1 MNRKSIELPAYLFH
15 QGTNYRAQELLG
27 AHPIRRGRGF
37 STVFRVWAP
46 NASAVSVVGDFN
58 DWDPAA
64 APMQRVTEQGIWEC
78 VIPKRGRFDSYKYA
92 IQTRDGRL
100 LMKADPYGFHTECP
114 PKTASKY
121 YPLDRYEWGD
131 AEWMSQRARSSP
143 LTEPVNIYEVHAGS
157 WRTYPDGTPFGY
169 RKLAEELSD
178 YVAGMGYTHIELL
191 PISEYP
197 FDGSWG
203 YQATGYFAPT
213 ARYGEPDDFK
223 YFVDCCHRKGI
234 GVILD
239 WVGGHFPRDAH
250 GLFEFDGEPLYEYQ
264 DMRKGDQPQW
274 GTRVFD
280 FGRNEVQCFLVSNAL
295 FWVEEYHI
303 DGIRVDAVASML
315 YLDYGREPGEW
326 APNGE
331 GGRENLEAVAFLR
344 KLNSE
349 VLTRHPDVL
358 MIAEESSAWPMVTK
372 PPYIGGLGF
381 SFKWNMGWMNDS
393 LAYIALDPI
402 YRSYHHDKLTFGM
415 FYAFS
420 ENFILPISHDEV
432 VHGKCSLVNK
442 MPGDYWKKFA
452 GFRAFLGYMMAHPG
466 KKLNFMGS
474 EFAQFIEWDYKK
486 ELDWLL
492 LDYPAHRQAQEYV
505 RCLNHIYR
513 SARPLYEVENSWE
526 GFRWL
531 VVDDSAQNII
541 AFARFDERGRE
552 LVAIINFSP
561 VVREHY
567 RIGMPQEGCYEEIL
581 NSDAV
586 EFGGSGVTNP
596 GPLATEPVAMHGCPQ
611 SLELT
616 IPPLAAIY
624 LIAEQPLPE
633 PQPKPKKRTVRRKAK
648 DPGV

>member
-1 MNRKSIELPAYLFH
+1 MNPKSIELPAYLFH
-15 QGTNYRAQELLG
+15 QGTNYRSQEFLG
-27 AHPIRRGRGF
+27 AHPIRRGRGYA
-37 STVFRVWAP
+37 TVFRVWAP
-46 NASAVSVVGDFN
+46 NAAAVSVVGDFN
-58 DWDPAA
+58 AWDRTA
-64 APMQRVTEQGIWEC
+64 APMTKITEQGIWEC
-78 VIPKRGRFDSYKYA
+78 VIRKRKRFDSYKYA
-92 IQTRDGRL
+92 VETRDGRV

-114 PKTASKY
+114 PQTASKY
-121 YPLDRYEWGD
+121 YPLGRYEWQD
-131 AEWMSQRARSSP
+131 AEWMTARTKRHH
-143 LTEPVNIYEVHAGS
+143 LTEPLNIYEVHAGS

-169 RKLAEELSD
+169 RKLADELSD
-178 YVAGMGYTHIELL
+178 YAAGMGYTHIELL
-191 PISEYP
+191 PVSEYP
-197 FDGSWG
+197 FEGSWG

-223 YFVDCCHRKGI
+223 YFVDRCHQRGI

-239 WVGGHFPRDAH
+239 WVGGHFPRDAQ
-250 GLFEFDGEPLYEYQ
+250 GLFEFDGQPLYEYQ

-295 FWVEEYHI
+295 FWIEEYHI

-315 YLDYGREPGEW
+315 YLDYGREEGQW
-326 APNGE
+326 ARNE
-331 GGRENLEAVAFLR
+331 QGGRENLEAVAFLK

-349 VLTRHPDVL
+349 ILTRHPDAM

-381 SFKWNMGWMNDS
+381 TFKWNMGWMNDS
-393 LAYIALDPI
+393 LDYIALDPV

-432 VHGKCSLVNK
+432 VHGKRSLVNK
-442 MPGDYWKKFA
+442 MPGDYWQKFA

-505 RCLNHIYR
+505 RCLNHVYR
-513 SARPLYEVENSWE
+513 STRPLYEVENSWE

-531 VVDDSAQNII
+531 VVDDSAQNVI
-541 AFARFDERGRE
+541 AFARFDERGRA
-552 LVAIINFSP
+552 LVAVINFSP

-567 RIGMPQEGCYEEIL
+567 RIGVPQEGGYEEIL
-581 NSDAV
+581 NSDSA
-586 EFGGSGVTNP
+586 EFGGSGVMNP
-596 GPLATEPVAMHGCPQ
+596 GPLAAELVEMHGCPQ
-611 SLELT
+611 SLEIT
-616 IPPLAAIY
+616 VPPLAAVY
-624 LIAEQPLPE
+624 LIADPAAALLGPEQP
-633 PQPKPKKRTVRRKAK
+633 
-648 DPGV
+648 

>member
-1 MNRKSIELPAYLFH
+1 MNPKSIELPAYLFH
-15 QGTNYRAQELLG
+15 QGTNYRSQEFLG
-27 AHPIRRGRGF
+27 AHPIRRGRGYA
-37 STVFRVWAP
+37 TVFRVWAP
-46 NASAVSVVGDFN
+46 NAAAVSVVGDFN
-58 DWDPAA
+58 AWDRTA
-64 APMQRVTEQGIWEC
+64 APMTKITEQGIWEC
-78 VIPKRGRFDSYKYA
+78 VIRKRKRFDSYKYA
-92 IQTRDGRL
+92 VETRDGRV

-114 PKTASKY
+114 PQTASKY
-121 YPLDRYEWGD
+121 YPLGRYEWQD
-131 AEWMSQRARSSP
+131 AEWMTARTKRHH
-143 LTEPVNIYEVHAGS
+143 LTEPLNIYEVHAGS
-157 WRTYPDGTPFGY
+157 WRTYPDGTPFCY
-169 RKLAEELSD
+169 RKLADELSD
-178 YVAGMGYTHIELL
+178 YAAGMGYTHIELL
-191 PISEYP
+191 PVSEYP
-197 FDGSWG
+197 FEGSWG

-223 YFVDCCHRKGI
+223 YFVDRCHQRGI

-239 WVGGHFPRDAH
+239 WVGGHFPRDAQ
-250 GLFEFDGEPLYEYQ
+250 GLFEFDGQPLYEYQ

-295 FWVEEYHI
+295 FWIEEYHI

-315 YLDYGREPGEW
+315 YLDYGREEGQW
-326 APNGE
+326 ARNE
-331 GGRENLEAVAFLR
+331 QGGRENLEAVAFLK

-349 VLTRHPDVL
+349 ILTRHPDAM

-381 SFKWNMGWMNDS
+381 TFKWNMGWMNDS
-393 LAYIALDPI
+393 LAYIALDPV

-432 VHGKCSLVNK
+432 VHGKRSLVNK

-452 GFRAFLGYMMAHPG
+452 GFRAFLCYMMAHPG

-513 SARPLYEVENSWE
+513 STRPLYEVENSWE

-531 VVDDSAQNII
+531 VVDDSAQNVI
-541 AFARFDERGRE
+541 AFARFDERGRA
-552 LVAIINFSP
+552 LVAVINFSP

-567 RIGMPQEGCYEEIL
+567 RIGVPQEGGYEEIL
-581 NSDAV
+581 NSDSA
-586 EFGGSGVTNP
+586 EFGGSGVMNP
-596 GPLATEPVAMHGCPQ
+596 GPLAAEPVEMHGCPQ
-611 SLELT
+611 SLEIT
-616 IPPLAAIY
+616 VPPLAAVY
-624 LIAEQPLPE
+624 LIADPAAALLGPEQP
-633 PQPKPKKRTVRRKAK
+633 
-648 DPGV
+648 

>member
-1 MNRKSIELPAYLFH
+1 MNPKSIELPAYLFH
-15 QGTNYRAQELLG
+15 QGTNYRSQEFLG
-27 AHPIRRGRGF
+27 AHPIRRGRGYA
-37 STVFRVWAP
+37 TVFRVWAP
-46 NASAVSVVGDFN
+46 NAAAVSVVGDFN
-58 DWDPAA
+58 AWDRTA
-64 APMQRVTEQGIWEC
+64 APMTKITEQGIWEC
-78 VIPKRGRFDSYKYA
+78 VIRKRKRFDSYKYA
-92 IQTRDGRL
+92 VETRDGRV

-114 PKTASKY
+114 PQTASKY
-121 YPLDRYEWGD
+121 YPLGRYEWQD
-131 AEWMSQRARSSP
+131 AEWMTARTKRHH
-143 LTEPVNIYEVHAGS
+143 LTEPLNIYEVHAGS

-169 RKLAEELSD
+169 RKLADELSD
-178 YVAGMGYTHIELL
+178 YAAGMGYTHIELL
-191 PISEYP
+191 PVSEYP
-197 FDGSWG
+197 FEGSWG

-223 YFVDCCHRKGI
+223 YFVDRCHQRGI

-239 WVGGHFPRDAH
+239 WVGGHFPRDAQ
-250 GLFEFDGEPLYEYQ
+250 GLFEFDGQPLYEYQ

-295 FWVEEYHI
+295 FWIEEYHI

-315 YLDYGREPGEW
+315 YLDYGREEGQW
-326 APNGE
+326 ARNE
-331 GGRENLEAVAFLR
+331 QGGRENLEAVAFLK

-349 VLTRHPDVL
+349 ILTRHPDAM

-381 SFKWNMGWMNDS
+381 TFKWNMGWMNDS
-393 LAYIALDPI
+393 LAYIALDPV

-432 VHGKCSLVNK
+432 VHGKRSLVNK
-442 MPGDYWKKFA
+442 MPGDYWQKFA

-505 RCLNHIYR
+505 RCLNHVYR
-513 SARPLYEVENSWE
+513 STRPLYEVENSWE

-531 VVDDSAQNII
+531 VVDDSAPNVI
-541 AFARFDERGRE
+541 AFARFDERGRA
-552 LVAIINFSP
+552 LVAVINFSP

-567 RIGMPQEGCYEEIL
+567 RIGVPQEGGYEEIL
-581 NSDAV
+581 NSDSA
-586 EFGGSGVTNP
+586 EFGGSGVMNP
-596 GPLATEPVAMHGCPQ
+596 GPLAAELVEMHGCPQ
-611 SLELT
+611 SLEIT
-616 IPPLAAIY
+616 VPPLAAVY
-624 LIAEQPLPE
+624 LIADPAAALLGPEQP
-633 PQPKPKKRTVRRKAK
+633 
-648 DPGV
+648 

>member
-1 MNRKSIELPAYLFH
+1 MNPKSIELPAYLFH
-15 QGTNYRAQELLG
+15 QGTNYRSQEFLG
-27 AHPIRRGRGF
+27 AHPIRRGRGYA
-37 STVFRVWAP
+37 TVFRVWAP
-46 NASAVSVVGDFN
+46 NAAAVSVVGDFN
-58 DWDPAA
+58 AWDRTA
-64 APMQRVTEQGIWEC
+64 APMTKITEQGIWEC
-78 VIPKRGRFDSYKYA
+78 VIRKRKRFDSYKYA
-92 IQTRDGRL
+92 VETRDGRV

-114 PKTASKY
+114 PQTASKY
-121 YPLDRYEWGD
+121 YPLGRYEWQD
-131 AEWMSQRARSSP
+131 AEWMTARTKRHH
-143 LTEPVNIYEVHAGS
+143 LTEPLNIYEVHAGS

-169 RKLAEELSD
+169 RKLADELSD
-178 YVAGMGYTHIELL
+178 YAAGMGYTHIELL
-191 PISEYP
+191 PVSEYP
-197 FDGSWG
+197 FEGSWG

-223 YFVDCCHRKGI
+223 YFVDRCHQRGI

-239 WVGGHFPRDAH
+239 WVGGHFPRDAQ
-250 GLFEFDGEPLYEYQ
+250 GLFEFDGQPLYEYQ

-295 FWVEEYHI
+295 FWIEEYHI

-315 YLDYGREPGEW
+315 YLDYGREEGQW
-326 APNGE
+326 ARNE
-331 GGRENLEAVAFLR
+331 QGGRENLEAVAFLK

-349 VLTRHPDVL
+349 ILTRHPDAM

-381 SFKWNMGWMNDS
+381 TFKWNMGWMNDS
-393 LAYIALDPI
+393 LAYIALDPV

-432 VHGKCSLVNK
+432 VHGKRSLVNK

-505 RCLNHIYR
+505 RCLNHVYR
-513 SARPLYEVENSWE
+513 STRPLYEVENSWE

-531 VVDDSAQNII
+531 VVDDSTQNVI
-541 AFARFDERGRE
+541 AFARFDERGRA
-552 LVAIINFSP
+552 LVAVINFSP

-567 RIGMPQEGCYEEIL
+567 RIGVPQEGGYEEIL
-581 NSDAV
+581 NSDSA
-586 EFGGSGVTNP
+586 EFGGSGVMNP
-596 GPLATEPVAMHGCPQ
+596 GPLAAELVEMHGCPQ
-611 SLELT
+611 SLEIT
-616 IPPLAAIY
+616 VPPLAAVY
-624 LIAEQPLPE
+624 LIADPAAALLGPEQP
-633 PQPKPKKRTVRRKAK
+633 
-648 DPGV
+648 

>member
-1 MNRKSIELPAYLFH
+1 MNPKSIELPAYLFH
-15 QGTNYRAQELLG
+15 QGTNYRSQELLG
-27 AHPIRRGRGF
+27 AHPIRRGRGYA
-37 STVFRVWAP
+37 TVFRVWAP
-46 NASAVSVVGDFN
+46 NAAAVSVVGDFN
-58 DWDPAA
+58 AWDRTA
-64 APMQRVTEQGIWEC
+64 APMTRITEQGIWEC
-78 VIPKRGRFDSYKYA
+78 VIRKRKRFDSYKYA
-92 IQTRDGRL
+92 VETRDGRV

-114 PKTASKY
+114 PQTASKY
-121 YPLDRYEWGD
+121 YPLDRYEWQD
-131 AEWMSQRARSSP
+131 AEWMAARTKRRH
-143 LTEPVNIYEVHAGS
+143 LTEPLNIYEVHAGS

-169 RKLAEELSD
+169 RKLADELSD
-178 YVAGMGYTHIELL
+178 YAAGMGYTHIELL
-191 PISEYP
+191 PVSEYP
-197 FDGSWG
+197 FEGSWG

-223 YFVDCCHRKGI
+223 YFVDRCHRRGI

-239 WVGGHFPRDAH
+239 WVGGHFPRDAQ
-250 GLFEFDGEPLYEYQ
+250 GLFEFDGQPLYEYQ

-295 FWVEEYHI
+295 FWIEEYHI

-315 YLDYGREPGEW
+315 YLDYGREEGQW
-326 APNGE
+326 ARNE
-331 GGRENLEAVAFLR
+331 QGGRENLEAVAFLK

-349 VLTRHPDVL
+349 ILTRHPDAM

-381 SFKWNMGWMNDS
+381 TFKWNMGWMNDS
-393 LAYIALDPI
+393 LAYIALDPV

-432 VHGKCSLVNK
+432 VHGKRSLVNK
-442 MPGDYWKKFA
+442 MPGDYWQKFA

-505 RCLNHIYR
+505 RCLNHVYR
-513 SARPLYEVENSWE
+513 STRPLYEVENSWE

-531 VVDDSAQNII
+531 VVDDSAQNVI
-541 AFARFDERGRE
+541 AFARFDERGRA
-552 LVAIINFSP
+552 LVAVINFSP

-567 RIGMPQEGCYEEIL
+567 RIGVPQEGGYEEIL
-581 NSDAV
+581 NSDSV
-586 EFGGSGVTNP
+586 EFGGGGVMNP
-596 GPLATEPVAMHGCPQ
+596 GPLAAEPVAMHGCPQ
-611 SLELT
+611 SLEIT
-616 IPPLAAIY
+616 VPPLAAVY
-624 LIAEQPLPE
+624 LIADPTAALPGPE
-633 PQPKPKKRTVRRKAK
+633 RP
-648 DPGV
+648 

>member
-1 MNRKSIELPAYLFH
+1 MNPKSIELPAYLFH
-15 QGTNYRAQELLG
+15 QGTNYRSQEFLG
-27 AHPIRRGRGF
+27 AHPIRRGRGYA
-37 STVFRVWAP
+37 TVFRVWAP
-46 NASAVSVVGDFN
+46 NAAAVSVVGDFN
-58 DWDPAA
+58 AWDRTA
-64 APMQRVTEQGIWEC
+64 APMTKITEQGIWEC
-78 VIPKRGRFDSYKYA
+78 VIRKRKRFDSYKYA
-92 IQTRDGRL
+92 VETRDGRV

-114 PKTASKY
+114 PQTASKY
-121 YPLDRYEWGD
+121 YPLGRYEWQD
-131 AEWMSQRARSSP
+131 AEWMTARTKRHH
-143 LTEPVNIYEVHAGS
+143 LTEPLNIYEVHAGS
-157 WRTYPDGTPFGY
+157 WRTYPDGAPFGY
-169 RKLAEELSD
+169 RKLADELSD
-178 YVAGMGYTHIELL
+178 YAAGMGYTHIELL
-191 PISEYP
+191 PVSEYP
-197 FDGSWG
+197 FEGSWG

-223 YFVDCCHRKGI
+223 YFVDRCHQRGI

-239 WVGGHFPRDAH
+239 WVGGHFPRDAQ
-250 GLFEFDGEPLYEYQ
+250 GLFEFDGQPLYEYQ

-295 FWVEEYHI
+295 FWIEEYHI

-315 YLDYGREPGEW
+315 YLDYGREEGQW
-326 APNGE
+326 ARNE
-331 GGRENLEAVAFLR
+331 QGGRENLEAVAFLK

-349 VLTRHPDVL
+349 ILTRHPDAM

-381 SFKWNMGWMNDS
+381 TFKWNMGWMNDS
-393 LAYIALDPI
+393 LAYIALDPV

-432 VHGKCSLVNK
+432 VHGKRSLVNK
-442 MPGDYWKKFA
+442 MPGDYWQKFA

-505 RCLNHIYR
+505 RCLNHVYR
-513 SARPLYEVENSWE
+513 STRPLYEVENSWE

-531 VVDDSAQNII
+531 VVDDSAQNVI
-541 AFARFDERGRE
+541 AFARFDERGRA
-552 LVAIINFSP
+552 LVAVINFSP

-567 RIGMPQEGCYEEIL
+567 RIGVPQEGGYEEIL
-581 NSDAV
+581 NSDSA
-586 EFGGSGVTNP
+586 EFGGSGVMNP
-596 GPLATEPVAMHGCPQ
+596 GPLAAEPVEMHGCPQ
-611 SLELT
+611 SLEIT
-616 IPPLAAIY
+616 VPPLAAVY
-624 LIAEQPLPE
+624 LIADPAAALLGPEQP
-633 PQPKPKKRTVRRKAK
+633 
-648 DPGV
+648 

>member
-1 MNRKSIELPAYLFH
+1 MNPKSIELPAYLFH
-15 QGTNYRAQELLG
+15 QGTNYRSQEFLG
-27 AHPIRRGRGF
+27 AHPIRRGRGYA
-37 STVFRVWAP
+37 TVFRVWAP
-46 NASAVSVVGDFN
+46 NAAAVSVVGDFN
-58 DWDPAA
+58 AWDRTA
-64 APMQRVTEQGIWEC
+64 APMTKITEQGIWEC
-78 VIPKRGRFDSYKYA
+78 VIRKRKRFDSYKYA
-92 IQTRDGRL
+92 VETRDGRV

-114 PKTASKY
+114 PQTASKY
-121 YPLDRYEWGD
+121 YPLGRYEWQD
-131 AEWMSQRARSSP
+131 AEWMTARTKRHH
-143 LTEPVNIYEVHAGS
+143 LTEPLNIYEVHAGS
-157 WRTYPDGTPFGY
+157 WRTYPDGAPFGY
-169 RKLAEELSD
+169 RKLADELSD
-178 YVAGMGYTHIELL
+178 YAAGMGYTHIELL
-191 PISEYP
+191 PVSEYP
-197 FDGSWG
+197 FEGSWG

-223 YFVDCCHRKGI
+223 YFVDRCHQRGI

-239 WVGGHFPRDAH
+239 WVGGHFPRDAQ
-250 GLFEFDGEPLYEYQ
+250 GLFEFDGQPLYEYQ

-295 FWVEEYHI
+295 FWIEEYHI

-315 YLDYGREPGEW
+315 YLDYGREEGQW
-326 APNGE
+326 ARNE
-331 GGRENLEAVAFLR
+331 QGGRENLEAVAFLK

-349 VLTRHPDVL
+349 ILTRHPDAM

-381 SFKWNMGWMNDS
+381 TFKWNMGWMNDS
-393 LAYIALDPI
+393 LAYIALDPV

-432 VHGKCSLVNK
+432 VHGKRSLVNK

-505 RCLNHIYR
+505 RCLNHVYR
-513 SARPLYEVENSWE
+513 STRPLYEVENSWE

-531 VVDDSAQNII
+531 VVDDSAQNVI
-541 AFARFDERGRE
+541 AFARFDERGRA
-552 LVAIINFSP
+552 LVAVINFSP

-567 RIGMPQEGCYEEIL
+567 RIGVPQEGGYEEIL
-581 NSDAV
+581 NSDSA
-586 EFGGSGVTNP
+586 EFGGSGVMNP
-596 GPLATEPVAMHGCPQ
+596 GPLAAELVEMHGCPQ
-611 SLELT
+611 SLEIT
-616 IPPLAAIY
+616 VPPLAAVY
-624 LIAEQPLPE
+624 LIADPAAALLGPEQP
-633 PQPKPKKRTVRRKAK
+633 
-648 DPGV
+648 

>member
-1 MNRKSIELPAYLFH
+1 MNPKSIELPAYLFH
-15 QGTNYRAQELLG
+15 QGTNYRSQEFLG
-27 AHPIRRGRGF
+27 AHPIRRGRGYA
-37 STVFRVWAP
+37 TVFRVWAP
-46 NASAVSVVGDFN
+46 NAAAVSVVGDFN
-58 DWDPAA
+58 AWDRTA
-64 APMQRVTEQGIWEC
+64 APMTKITEQGIWEC
-78 VIPKRGRFDSYKYA
+78 VIRKRKRFDSYKYA
-92 IQTRDGRL
+92 VETRDGRV

-114 PKTASKY
+114 PQTASKY
-121 YPLDRYEWGD
+121 YPLGRYEWQD
-131 AEWMSQRARSSP
+131 AEWMTARTKRHH
-143 LTEPVNIYEVHAGS
+143 LTEPLNIYEVHAGS
-157 WRTYPDGTPFGY
+157 WRTYPDGAPFGY
-169 RKLAEELSD
+169 RKLADELSD
-178 YVAGMGYTHIELL
+178 YAAGMGYTHIELL
-191 PISEYP
+191 PVSEYP
-197 FDGSWG
+197 FEGSWG

-223 YFVDCCHRKGI
+223 YFVDRCHQRGI

-239 WVGGHFPRDAH
+239 WVGGHFPRDAQ
-250 GLFEFDGEPLYEYQ
+250 GLFEFDGQPLYEYQ

-295 FWVEEYHI
+295 FWIEEYHI

-315 YLDYGREPGEW
+315 YLDYGREEGQW
-326 APNGE
+326 ARNE
-331 GGRENLEAVAFLR
+331 QGGRENLEAVAFLK

-349 VLTRHPDVL
+349 ILTRHPDAM

-381 SFKWNMGWMNDS
+381 TFEWNMGWMNDS
-393 LAYIALDPI
+393 LAYIALDPV

-432 VHGKCSLVNK
+432 VHGKRSLVNK

-505 RCLNHIYR
+505 RCLNHVYR
-513 SARPLYEVENSWE
+513 STRPLYEVENSWE

-531 VVDDSAQNII
+531 VVDDSAQNVI
-541 AFARFDERGRE
+541 AFARFDERGRA
-552 LVAIINFSP
+552 LVAVINFSP

-567 RIGMPQEGCYEEIL
+567 RIGVPQEGGYEEIL
-581 NSDAV
+581 NSDSA
-586 EFGGSGVTNP
+586 EFGGSGVMNP
-596 GPLATEPVAMHGCPQ
+596 GPLAAELVEMHGCPQ
-611 SLELT
+611 SLEIT
-616 IPPLAAIY
+616 VPPLAAVY
-624 LIAEQPLPE
+624 LIADPAAALLGPEQP
-633 PQPKPKKRTVRRKAK
+633 
-648 DPGV
+648 

>member
-1 MNRKSIELPAYLFH
+1 MNPKSIELPAYLFH
-15 QGTNYRAQELLG
+15 QGTNYRSQEFLG
-27 AHPIRRGRGF
+27 AHPIRRGRGYA
-37 STVFRVWAP
+37 TVFRVWAP
-46 NASAVSVVGDFN
+46 NAAAVSVVGDFN
-58 DWDPAA
+58 AWDRTA
-64 APMQRVTEQGIWEC
+64 APMTKITEQGIWEC
-78 VIPKRGRFDSYKYA
+78 VIRKRKRFDSYKYA
-92 IQTRDGRL
+92 VETRDGRV

-114 PKTASKY
+114 PQTASKY
-121 YPLDRYEWGD
+121 YPLGRYEWQD
-131 AEWMSQRARSSP
+131 AEWMTARTKRHH
-143 LTEPVNIYEVHAGS
+143 LTEPLNIYEVHAGS

-169 RKLAEELSD
+169 RKLADELSD
-178 YVAGMGYTHIELL
+178 YAAGMGYTHIELL
-191 PISEYP
+191 PVSEYP
-197 FDGSWG
+197 FEGSWG

-223 YFVDCCHRKGI
+223 YFVDRCHQRGI

-239 WVGGHFPRDAH
+239 WVGGHFPRDAQ
-250 GLFEFDGEPLYEYQ
+250 GLFEFDGQPLYEYQ

-295 FWVEEYHI
+295 FWIEEYHI

-315 YLDYGREPGEW
+315 YLDYGREEGQW
-326 APNGE
+326 ARNE
-331 GGRENLEAVAFLR
+331 QGGRENLEAVAFLK

-349 VLTRHPDVL
+349 ILTRHPDAM

-381 SFKWNMGWMNDS
+381 TFKWNMGWMNDS
-393 LAYIALDPI
+393 LAYIALDPV

-432 VHGKCSLVNK
+432 VHGKRSLVNK
-442 MPGDYWKKFA
+442 MPGDYWQKFA

-505 RCLNHIYR
+505 RCLNHVYR
-513 SARPLYEVENSWE
+513 STRPLYEVENSWE

-531 VVDDSAQNII
+531 VVDDSTQNVI
-541 AFARFDERGRE
+541 AFARFDERGRA
-552 LVAIINFSP
+552 LVAVINFSP

-567 RIGMPQEGCYEEIL
+567 RIGVPQEGGYEEIL
-581 NSDAV
+581 NSDSA
-586 EFGGSGVTNP
+586 EFGGSGVMNP
-596 GPLATEPVAMHGCPQ
+596 GPLAAELVEMHGCPQ
-611 SLELT
+611 SLEIT
-616 IPPLAAIY
+616 VPPLAAVY
-624 LIAEQPLPE
+624 LIADPAAALLGPEQP
-633 PQPKPKKRTVRRKAK
+633 
-648 DPGV
+648 

>member
-1 MNRKSIELPAYLFH
+1 MNPKSIELPAYLFH
-15 QGTNYRAQELLG
+15 QGTNYRSQEFLG
-27 AHPIRRGRGF
+27 AHPIRRGRGYA
-37 STVFRVWAP
+37 TVFRVWAP
-46 NASAVSVVGDFN
+46 NAAAVSVVGDFN
-58 DWDPAA
+58 AWDRTA
-64 APMQRVTEQGIWEC
+64 APMTKITEQGIWEC
-78 VIPKRGRFDSYKYA
+78 VIRKRKRFDSYKYA
-92 IQTRDGRL
+92 VETRDGRV

-114 PKTASKY
+114 PQTASKY
-121 YPLDRYEWGD
+121 YPLGRYEWQD
-131 AEWMSQRARSSP
+131 AEWMTARTKRHH
-143 LTEPVNIYEVHAGS
+143 LTEPLNIYEVHAGS

-169 RKLAEELSD
+169 RKLADELSD
-178 YVAGMGYTHIELL
+178 YAAGMGYTHIELL
-191 PISEYP
+191 PVSEYP
-197 FDGSWG
+197 FEGSWG

-223 YFVDCCHRKGI
+223 YFVDRCHQRGI

-239 WVGGHFPRDAH
+239 WVGGHFPRDAQ
-250 GLFEFDGEPLYEYQ
+250 GLFEFDGQPLYEYQ

-295 FWVEEYHI
+295 FWIEEYHI

-315 YLDYGREPGEW
+315 YLDYGREEGQW
-326 APNGE
+326 ARNE
-331 GGRENLEAVAFLR
+331 QGGRENLEAVAFLK

-349 VLTRHPDVL
+349 ILTRHPDAM

-381 SFKWNMGWMNDS
+381 TFKWNMGWMNDS
-393 LAYIALDPI
+393 LAYIALDPV

-432 VHGKCSLVNK
+432 VHGKRSLVNK

-505 RCLNHIYR
+505 RCLNHVYR
-513 SARPLYEVENSWE
+513 STRPLYEVENSWE

-531 VVDDSAQNII
+531 VVDDSAQNVI
-541 AFARFDERGRE
+541 AFARFDERGRA
-552 LVAIINFSP
+552 LVAVINFSP

-567 RIGMPQEGCYEEIL
+567 RIGVPQEGGYEEIL
-581 NSDAV
+581 NSDSA
-586 EFGGSGVTNP
+586 EFGGSGVMNP
-596 GPLATEPVAMHGCPQ
+596 GPLAAEPVEMHGCPQ
-611 SLELT
+611 SLEIT
-616 IPPLAAIY
+616 VPPLAVVY
-624 LIAEQPLPE
+624 LIADPAAALLGPEQP
-633 PQPKPKKRTVRRKAK
+633 
-648 DPGV
+648 

>member
-1 MNRKSIELPAYLFH
+1 MNPKSIELPAYLFH
-15 QGTNYRAQELLG
+15 QGTNYRSQEFLG
-27 AHPIRRGRGF
+27 AHPIRRGRGYA
-37 STVFRVWAP
+37 TVFRVWAP
-46 NASAVSVVGDFN
+46 NAAAVSVVGDFN
-58 DWDPAA
+58 AWDRTA
-64 APMQRVTEQGIWEC
+64 APMTKITEQGIWEC
-78 VIPKRGRFDSYKYA
+78 VIRKRKRFDSYKYA
-92 IQTRDGRL
+92 VETRDGRV

-114 PKTASKY
+114 PQTASKY
-121 YPLDRYEWGD
+121 YPLGRYEWQD
-131 AEWMSQRARSSP
+131 AEWMTARTKRHH
-143 LTEPVNIYEVHAGS
+143 LTEPLNIYEVHAGS

-169 RKLAEELSD
+169 RKLADELSD
-178 YVAGMGYTHIELL
+178 YAAGMGYTHIELL
-191 PISEYP
+191 PVSEYP
-197 FDGSWG
+197 FEGSWG

-223 YFVDCCHRKGI
+223 YFVDRCHQRGI

-239 WVGGHFPRDAH
+239 WVGGHFPRDAQ
-250 GLFEFDGEPLYEYQ
+250 GLFEFDGQPLYEYQ

-295 FWVEEYHI
+295 FWIEEYHI

-315 YLDYGREPGEW
+315 YLDYGREEGQW
-326 APNGE
+326 ARNE
-331 GGRENLEAVAFLR
+331 QGGRENLEAVAFLK

-349 VLTRHPDVL
+349 ILTRHPDAM

-381 SFKWNMGWMNDS
+381 TFKWTMGWMNDS
-393 LAYIALDPI
+393 LAYIALDPV

-432 VHGKCSLVNK
+432 VHGKRSLVNK

-505 RCLNHIYR
+505 RCLNHVYR
-513 SARPLYEVENSWE
+513 STRPLYEVENSWE

-531 VVDDSAQNII
+531 VVDDSAQNVI
-541 AFARFDERGRE
+541 AFARFDERGRA
-552 LVAIINFSP
+552 LVAVINFSP

-567 RIGMPQEGCYEEIL
+567 RIGVPQEGGYEEIL
-581 NSDAV
+581 NSDSA
-586 EFGGSGVTNP
+586 EFGGSGVMNP
-596 GPLATEPVAMHGCPQ
+596 GPLAAELVEMHGCPQ
-611 SLELT
+611 SLEIT
-616 IPPLAAIY
+616 VPPLAAVY
-624 LIAEQPLPE
+624 LIADPAAALLGPEQP
-633 PQPKPKKRTVRRKAK
+633 
-648 DPGV
+648 

>member
-1 MNRKSIELPAYLFH
+1 MNPKSIELPAYLFH
-15 QGTNYRAQELLG
+15 QGTNYRSQEFLG
-27 AHPIRRGRGF
+27 AHPIRRGRGYA
-37 STVFRVWAP
+37 TVFRVWAP
-46 NASAVSVVGDFN
+46 NAAAVSVVGDFN
-58 DWDPAA
+58 AWDRTA
-64 APMQRVTEQGIWEC
+64 APMTKITEQGIWEC
-78 VIPKRGRFDSYKYA
+78 VIRKRKRFDSYKYA
-92 IQTRDGRL
+92 VETRDGRV

-114 PKTASKY
+114 PQTASKY
-121 YPLDRYEWGD
+121 YPLGRYEWQD
-131 AEWMSQRARSSP
+131 AEWMTARTKRHH
-143 LTEPVNIYEVHAGS
+143 LTEPLNIYEVHAGS
-157 WRTYPDGTPFGY
+157 WRTYPDGTPFCY
-169 RKLAEELSD
+169 RKLADELSD
-178 YVAGMGYTHIELL
+178 YAAGMGYTHIELL
-191 PISEYP
+191 PVSEYP
-197 FDGSWG
+197 FEGSWG

-223 YFVDCCHRKGI
+223 YFVDRCHQRGI

-239 WVGGHFPRDAH
+239 WVGGHFPRDAQ
-250 GLFEFDGEPLYEYQ
+250 GLFEFDGQPLYEYQ

-295 FWVEEYHI
+295 FWIEEYHI

-315 YLDYGREPGEW
+315 YLDYGREEGQW
-326 APNGE
+326 ARNE
-331 GGRENLEAVAFLR
+331 QGGRENLEAVAFLK

-349 VLTRHPDVL
+349 ILTRHPDAM

-381 SFKWNMGWMNDS
+381 TFKWNMGWMNDS
-393 LAYIALDPI
+393 LAYIALDPV

-432 VHGKCSLVNK
+432 VHGKRSLVNK

-505 RCLNHIYR
+505 RCLNHVYR
-513 SARPLYEVENSWE
+513 STRPLYEVENSWE

-531 VVDDSAQNII
+531 VVDDSAQNVI
-541 AFARFDERGRE
+541 AFARFDERGRA
-552 LVAIINFSP
+552 LVAVINFSP

-567 RIGMPQEGCYEEIL
+567 RIGVPQEGGYEEIL
-581 NSDAV
+581 NSDSA
-586 EFGGSGVTNP
+586 EFGGSGVMNP
-596 GPLATEPVAMHGCPQ
+596 GPLAAELVEMHGCPQ
-611 SLELT
+611 SLEIT
-616 IPPLAAIY
+616 VPPLAAVY
-624 LIAEQPLPE
+624 LIADPAAALLGPEQP
-633 PQPKPKKRTVRRKAK
+633 
-648 DPGV
+648 

>member
-1 MNRKSIELPAYLFH
+1 MNPKSIELPAYLFH
-15 QGTNYRAQELLG
+15 QGTNYRSQEFLG
-27 AHPIRRGRGF
+27 AHPIHRGRGYA
-37 STVFRVWAP
+37 TVFRVWAP
-46 NASAVSVVGDFN
+46 NAAAVSVVGDFN
-58 DWDPAA
+58 AWDRTA
-64 APMQRVTEQGIWEC
+64 APMTKITEQGIWEC
-78 VIPKRGRFDSYKYA
+78 VIRKRKRFDSYKYA
-92 IQTRDGRL
+92 VETRDGRV

-114 PKTASKY
+114 PQTASKY
-121 YPLDRYEWGD
+121 YPLGRYEWQD
-131 AEWMSQRARSSP
+131 AEWMTARTKRHH
-143 LTEPVNIYEVHAGS
+143 LTEPLNIYEVHAGS

-169 RKLAEELSD
+169 RKLADELSD
-178 YVAGMGYTHIELL
+178 YAAGMGYTHIELL
-191 PISEYP
+191 PVSEYP
-197 FDGSWG
+197 FEGSWG

-223 YFVDCCHRKGI
+223 YFVDRCHQRGI

-239 WVGGHFPRDAH
+239 WVGGHFPRDAQ
-250 GLFEFDGEPLYEYQ
+250 GLFEFDGQPLYEYQ

-295 FWVEEYHI
+295 FWIEEYHI

-315 YLDYGREPGEW
+315 YLDYGREEGQW
-326 APNGE
+326 ARNE
-331 GGRENLEAVAFLR
+331 QGGRENLEAVAFLK

-349 VLTRHPDVL
+349 ILTRHPDAM

-381 SFKWNMGWMNDS
+381 TFKWNMGWMNDS
-393 LAYIALDPI
+393 LAYIALDPV

-432 VHGKCSLVNK
+432 VHGKRSLVNK
-442 MPGDYWKKFA
+442 MPGDYWQKFA

-505 RCLNHIYR
+505 RCLNHVYR
-513 SARPLYEVENSWE
+513 STRPLYEVENSWE

-531 VVDDSAQNII
+531 VVDDSAQNVI
-541 AFARFDERGRE
+541 AFARFDERGRA
-552 LVAIINFSP
+552 LVAVINFSP

-567 RIGMPQEGCYEEIL
+567 RIGVPQEGGYEEIL
-581 NSDAV
+581 NSDST
-586 EFGGSGVTNP
+586 EFGGSGVMNP
-596 GPLATEPVAMHGCPQ
+596 GPLAAEPVEMHGCPQ
-611 SLELT
+611 SLEIT
-616 IPPLAAIY
+616 VPPLAAVY
-624 LIAEQPLPE
+624 LIADPAAALLGPEQP
-633 PQPKPKKRTVRRKAK
+633 
-648 DPGV
+648 

>member
-1 MNRKSIELPAYLFH
+1 MNPKSIELPAYLFH
-15 QGTNYRAQELLG
+15 QGTNYRSQEFLG
-27 AHPIRRGRGF
+27 AHPIHRGRGYA
-37 STVFRVWAP
+37 TVFRVWAP
-46 NASAVSVVGDFN
+46 NAAAVSVVGDFN
-58 DWDPAA
+58 AWDRTA
-64 APMQRVTEQGIWEC
+64 APMTKITEQGIWEC
-78 VIPKRGRFDSYKYA
+78 VIRKRKRFDSYKYA
-92 IQTRDGRL
+92 VETRDGRV

-114 PKTASKY
+114 PQTASKY
-121 YPLDRYEWGD
+121 YPLGRYEWQD
-131 AEWMSQRARSSP
+131 AEWMTARTKRHH
-143 LTEPVNIYEVHAGS
+143 LTEPLNIYEVHAGS

-169 RKLAEELSD
+169 RKLADELSD
-178 YVAGMGYTHIELL
+178 YAAGMGYTHIELL
-191 PISEYP
+191 PVSEYP
-197 FDGSWG
+197 FEGSWG

-223 YFVDCCHRKGI
+223 YFVDRCHQRGI

-239 WVGGHFPRDAH
+239 WVGGHFPRDAQ
-250 GLFEFDGEPLYEYQ
+250 GLFEFDGQPLYEYQ

-295 FWVEEYHI
+295 FWIEEYHI

-315 YLDYGREPGEW
+315 YLDYGREEGQW
-326 APNGE
+326 ARNE
-331 GGRENLEAVAFLR
+331 QGGRENLEAVAFLK

-349 VLTRHPDVL
+349 ILTRHPDAM

-381 SFKWNMGWMNDS
+381 TFKWNMGWMNDS
-393 LAYIALDPI
+393 LAYIALDPV

-432 VHGKCSLVNK
+432 VHGKRSLVNK

-505 RCLNHIYR
+505 RCLNHVYR
-513 SARPLYEVENSWE
+513 STRPLYEVENSWE

-531 VVDDSAQNII
+531 VVDDSAQNVI
-541 AFARFDERGRE
+541 AFARFDERGRA
-552 LVAIINFSP
+552 LVAVINFSP

-567 RIGMPQEGCYEEIL
+567 RIGVPQEGGYEEIL
-581 NSDAV
+581 NSDSA
-586 EFGGSGVTNP
+586 EFGGSGVMNP
-596 GPLATEPVAMHGCPQ
+596 GPLAAEPVEMHGCPQ
-611 SLELT
+611 SLEIT
-616 IPPLAAIY
+616 VPPLAAVY
-624 LIAEQPLPE
+624 LIADPAAALLGPEQP
-633 PQPKPKKRTVRRKAK
+633 
-648 DPGV
+648 

>member
-1 MNRKSIELPAYLFH
+1 MNPKSIELPAYLFH
-15 QGTNYRAQELLG
+15 QGTNYRSQEFLG
-27 AHPIRRGRGF
+27 AHPIRRGRGYA
-37 STVFRVWAP
+37 TVFRVWAP
-46 NASAVSVVGDFN
+46 NAAAVSVVGDFN
-58 DWDPAA
+58 AWDRTA
-64 APMQRVTEQGIWEC
+64 APMTKITEQGIWEC
-78 VIPKRGRFDSYKYA
+78 VIRKRKRFDSYKYA
-92 IQTRDGRL
+92 VETRDGRV

-114 PKTASKY
+114 PQTASKY
-121 YPLDRYEWGD
+121 YPLGRYEWQD
-131 AEWMSQRARSSP
+131 AEWMTARTKRHH
-143 LTEPVNIYEVHAGS
+143 LTEPLNIYEVHAGS

-169 RKLAEELSD
+169 RKLADELSD
-178 YVAGMGYTHIELL
+178 YAAGMGYTHIELL
-191 PISEYP
+191 PVSEYP
-197 FDGSWG
+197 FEGSWG

-223 YFVDCCHRKGI
+223 YFVDRCHQRGI

-239 WVGGHFPRDAH
+239 WVGGHFPRDAQ
-250 GLFEFDGEPLYEYQ
+250 GLFEFDGQPLYEYQ

-295 FWVEEYHI
+295 FWIEEYHI

-315 YLDYGREPGEW
+315 YLDYGREEGQW
-326 APNGE
+326 ARNE
-331 GGRENLEAVAFLR
+331 QGGRENLEAVAFLK

-349 VLTRHPDVL
+349 ILTRHPDAM

-381 SFKWNMGWMNDS
+381 TFKWNMGWMNDS
-393 LAYIALDPI
+393 LAYIALDPV

-432 VHGKCSLVNK
+432 VHGKRSLVNK
-442 MPGDYWKKFA
+442 MPGDYWKIFA
-452 GFRAFLGYMMAHPG
+452 GFRAFLGSMMAHPG

-505 RCLNHIYR
+505 RCLNHVYR
-513 SARPLYEVENSWE
+513 STRPLYEVENSWE

-531 VVDDSAQNII
+531 VVDDSAQNVI
-541 AFARFDERGRE
+541 AFARFDERGRA
-552 LVAIINFSP
+552 LVAVINFSP

-567 RIGMPQEGCYEEIL
+567 RIGVPQEGGYEEIL
-581 NSDAV
+581 NSDSA
-586 EFGGSGVTNP
+586 EFGGSGVMNP
-596 GPLATEPVAMHGCPQ
+596 GPLAAELVEMHGCPQ
-611 SLELT
+611 SLEIT
-616 IPPLAAIY
+616 VPPLAAVY
-624 LIAEQPLPE
+624 LIADPAAALLGPEQP
-633 PQPKPKKRTVRRKAK
+633 
-648 DPGV
+648 

>member
-1 MNRKSIELPAYLFH
+1 MNPKSIELPAYLFH
-15 QGTNYRAQELLG
+15 QGTNYRSQEFLG
-27 AHPIRRGRGF
+27 AHPIRRGRGYA
-37 STVFRVWAP
+37 TVFRVWAP
-46 NASAVSVVGDFN
+46 NAAAVSVVGDFN
-58 DWDPAA
+58 AWDRTA
-64 APMQRVTEQGIWEC
+64 APMTKITEQGIWEC
-78 VIPKRGRFDSYKYA
+78 VIRKRKRFDSYKYA
-92 IQTRDGRL
+92 VETRDGRV

-114 PKTASKY
+114 PQTASKY
-121 YPLDRYEWGD
+121 YPLGRYEWQD
-131 AEWMSQRARSSP
+131 AEWMTARTKRHH
-143 LTEPVNIYEVHAGS
+143 LTEPLNIYEVHAGS

-169 RKLAEELSD
+169 RKLADELSD
-178 YVAGMGYTHIELL
+178 YAAGMGYTHIELL
-191 PISEYP
+191 PVSEYP
-197 FDGSWG
+197 FEGSWG

-223 YFVDCCHRKGI
+223 YFVDRCHQRGI

-239 WVGGHFPRDAH
+239 WVGGHFPRDAQ
-250 GLFEFDGEPLYEYQ
+250 GLFEFDGQPLYEYQ

-295 FWVEEYHI
+295 FWIEEYHI

-315 YLDYGREPGEW
+315 YLDYGREEGQW
-326 APNGE
+326 ARNE
-331 GGRENLEAVAFLR
+331 QGGRENLEAVAFLK

-349 VLTRHPDVL
+349 ILTRHPDAM

-381 SFKWNMGWMNDS
+381 TFKWNMGWMNDS
-393 LAYIALDPI
+393 LAYIALDPV

-432 VHGKCSLVNK
+432 VHGKRSLVNK

-505 RCLNHIYR
+505 RCLNHVYR
-513 SARPLYEVENSWE
+513 STRPLYEVENSWE

-531 VVDDSAQNII
+531 VVDDSAQNVI
-541 AFARFDERGRE
+541 AFARFDERGRA
-552 LVAIINFSP
+552 LVAVINFSP

-567 RIGMPQEGCYEEIL
+567 RIGVPQEGGYEEIL
-581 NSDAV
+581 NSDSA
-586 EFGGSGVTNP
+586 EFGGSGVMNP
-596 GPLATEPVAMHGCPQ
+596 GPLAAELVEMHGCPQ
-611 SLELT
+611 SLEIT
-616 IPPLAAIY
+616 VPPLAAVY
-624 LIAEQPLPE
+624 LIADPAAALLGPEQP
-633 PQPKPKKRTVRRKAK
+633 
-648 DPGV
+648 

>member
-1 MNRKSIELPAYLFH
+1 MNPKSIELPAYLFH
-15 QGTNYRAQELLG
+15 QGTNYRSQEFLG
-27 AHPIRRGRGF
+27 AHPIRRGRGYA
-37 STVFRVWAP
+37 TVFRVWAP
-46 NASAVSVVGDFN
+46 NAAAVSVVGDFN
-58 DWDPAA
+58 AWDRTA
-64 APMQRVTEQGIWEC
+64 APMTKITEQGIWEC
-78 VIPKRGRFDSYKYA
+78 VIRKRKRFDSYKYA
-92 IQTRDGRL
+92 VETRDGRV

-114 PKTASKY
+114 PQTASKY
-121 YPLDRYEWGD
+121 YPLGRYEWQD
-131 AEWMSQRARSSP
+131 AEWMTARTKRHH
-143 LTEPVNIYEVHAGS
+143 LTEPLNIYEVHAGS
-157 WRTYPDGTPFGY
+157 WRTYPDGTPFCY
-169 RKLAEELSD
+169 RKLADELSD
-178 YVAGMGYTHIELL
+178 YAAGMGYTHIELL
-191 PISEYP
+191 PVSEYP
-197 FDGSWG
+197 FEGSWG

-223 YFVDCCHRKGI
+223 YFVDRCHQRGI

-239 WVGGHFPRDAH
+239 WVGGHFPRDAQ
-250 GLFEFDGEPLYEYQ
+250 GLFEFDGQPLYEYQ

-295 FWVEEYHI
+295 FWIEEYHI

-315 YLDYGREPGEW
+315 YLDYGREEGQW
-326 APNGE
+326 ARNE
-331 GGRENLEAVAFLR
+331 QGGRENLEAVAFLK

-349 VLTRHPDVL
+349 ILTRHPDAM

-381 SFKWNMGWMNDS
+381 TFKWNMGWMNDS
-393 LAYIALDPI
+393 LAYIALDPV

-432 VHGKCSLVNK
+432 VHGKRSLVNK
-442 MPGDYWKKFA
+442 MPGDYWQKFA

-505 RCLNHIYR
+505 RCLNHVYR
-513 SARPLYEVENSWE
+513 STRPLYEVENSWE

-531 VVDDSAQNII
+531 VVDDSAQNVI
-541 AFARFDERGRE
+541 AFARFDERGRA
-552 LVAIINFSP
+552 LVAVINFSP

-567 RIGMPQEGCYEEIL
+567 RIGVPQEGGYEEIL
-581 NSDAV
+581 NSDSA
-586 EFGGSGVTNP
+586 EFGGSGVMNP
-596 GPLATEPVAMHGCPQ
+596 GPLAAELVEMHGCPQ
-611 SLELT
+611 SLEIT
-616 IPPLAAIY
+616 VPPLAAVY
-624 LIAEQPLPE
+624 LIADPAAALLGPEQP
-633 PQPKPKKRTVRRKAK
+633 
-648 DPGV
+648 

>member
-1 MNRKSIELPAYLFH
+1 MNPKSIELPAYLFH
-15 QGTNYRAQELLG
+15 QGTNYRSQEFLG
-27 AHPIRRGRGF
+27 AHPIRRGRGYA
-37 STVFRVWAP
+37 TVFRVWAP
-46 NASAVSVVGDFN
+46 NAAAVSVVGDFN
-58 DWDPAA
+58 AWDRTA
-64 APMQRVTEQGIWEC
+64 APMTKITEQGIWEC
-78 VIPKRGRFDSYKYA
+78 VIRKRKRFDSYKYA
-92 IQTRDGRL
+92 VETRDGRV

-114 PKTASKY
+114 PQTASKY
-121 YPLDRYEWGD
+121 YPLGRYEWQD
-131 AEWMSQRARSSP
+131 AEWMTARTKRHH
-143 LTEPVNIYEVHAGS
+143 LTEPLNIYEVHAGS

-169 RKLAEELSD
+169 RKLADELSD
-178 YVAGMGYTHIELL
+178 YAAGMGYTHIELL
-191 PISEYP
+191 PVSEYP
-197 FDGSWG
+197 FEGSWG

-223 YFVDCCHRKGI
+223 YFVDRCHQRGI

-239 WVGGHFPRDAH
+239 WVGGHFPRDAQ
-250 GLFEFDGEPLYEYQ
+250 GLFEFDGQPLYEYQ

-295 FWVEEYHI
+295 FWIEEYHI

-315 YLDYGREPGEW
+315 YLDYGREEGQW
-326 APNGE
+326 ARNE
-331 GGRENLEAVAFLR
+331 QGGRENLEAVAFLK

-349 VLTRHPDVL
+349 ILTRHPDAM

-381 SFKWNMGWMNDS
+381 TFKWNMGWMNDS
-393 LAYIALDPI
+393 LAYIALDPV

-432 VHGKCSLVNK
+432 VHGKRSLVNK
-442 MPGDYWKKFA
+442 MPGDYWQKFA

-505 RCLNHIYR
+505 RCLNHVYR
-513 SARPLYEVENSWE
+513 STRPLYEVENSWE

-531 VVDDSAQNII
+531 VVDDSAQNVI
-541 AFARFDERGRE
+541 AFARFDERGRA
-552 LVAIINFSP
+552 LVAVINFSP

-567 RIGMPQEGCYEEIL
+567 RIGVPQEGGYEEIL
-581 NSDAV
+581 NSDSA
-586 EFGGSGVTNP
+586 EFGGSGVMNP
-596 GPLATEPVAMHGCPQ
+596 GPLAAEPVEMHGCPQ
-611 SLELT
+611 SLEIT
-616 IPPLAAIY
+616 VPPLAAVY
-624 LIAEQPLPE
+624 LIADPAAALLGPEQP
-633 PQPKPKKRTVRRKAK
+633 
-648 DPGV
+648 

>member
-1 MNRKSIELPAYLFH
+1 MNPKSIELPAYLFH
-15 QGTNYRAQELLG
+15 QGTNYRSQEFLG
-27 AHPIRRGRGF
+27 AHPIHRGRGYA
-37 STVFRVWAP
+37 TVFRVWAP
-46 NASAVSVVGDFN
+46 NAAAVSVVGDFN
-58 DWDPAA
+58 AWDRTA
-64 APMQRVTEQGIWEC
+64 APMTKITEQGIWEC
-78 VIPKRGRFDSYKYA
+78 VIRKRKRFDSYKYA
-92 IQTRDGRL
+92 VETRDGRV

-114 PKTASKY
+114 PQTASKY
-121 YPLDRYEWGD
+121 YPLGRYEWQD
-131 AEWMSQRARSSP
+131 AEWMTARTKRHH
-143 LTEPVNIYEVHAGS
+143 LTEPLNIYEVHAGS

-169 RKLAEELSD
+169 RKLADELSD
-178 YVAGMGYTHIELL
+178 YAAGMGYTHIELL
-191 PISEYP
+191 PVSEYP
-197 FDGSWG
+197 FEGSWG

-223 YFVDCCHRKGI
+223 YFVDRCHQRGI

-239 WVGGHFPRDAH
+239 WVGGHFPRDAQ
-250 GLFEFDGEPLYEYQ
+250 GLFEFDGQPLYEYQ

-295 FWVEEYHI
+295 FWIEEYHI

-315 YLDYGREPGEW
+315 YLDYGREEGQW
-326 APNGE
+326 ARNE
-331 GGRENLEAVAFLR
+331 QGGRENLEAVAFLK

-349 VLTRHPDVL
+349 ILTRHPDAM

-381 SFKWNMGWMNDS
+381 TFKWNMGWMNDS
-393 LAYIALDPI
+393 LAYIALDPV

-432 VHGKCSLVNK
+432 VHGKRSLVNK
-442 MPGDYWKKFA
+442 MPGDYWQKFA

-505 RCLNHIYR
+505 RCLNHVYR
-513 SARPLYEVENSWE
+513 STRPLYEVENSWE

-531 VVDDSAQNII
+531 VVDDSAQNVI
-541 AFARFDERGRE
+541 AFARFDERGRA
-552 LVAIINFSP
+552 LVAVINFSP

-567 RIGMPQEGCYEEIL
+567 RIGVPQEGGYEEIL
-581 NSDAV
+581 NSDST
-586 EFGGSGVTNP
+586 EFGGSGVMNP
-596 GPLATEPVAMHGCPQ
+596 GPLAAELVEMHGCPQ
-611 SLELT
+611 SLEIT
-616 IPPLAAIY
+616 VPPLAAVY
-624 LIAEQPLPE
+624 LIADPAAALLGPEQP
-633 PQPKPKKRTVRRKAK
+633 
-648 DPGV
+648 

>member
-1 MNRKSIELPAYLFH
+1 MNPKSIELPAYLFH
-15 QGTNYRAQELLG
+15 QGTNYRSQEFLG
-27 AHPIRRGRGF
+27 AHPIRRGRGYA
-37 STVFRVWAP
+37 TVFRVWAP
-46 NASAVSVVGDFN
+46 NAAAVSVVGDFN
-58 DWDPAA
+58 AWDRTA
-64 APMQRVTEQGIWEC
+64 APMTKITEQGIWEC
-78 VIPKRGRFDSYKYA
+78 VIRKRKRFDSYKYA
-92 IQTRDGRL
+92 VETRDGRV

-114 PKTASKY
+114 PQTASKY
-121 YPLDRYEWGD
+121 YPLGRYEWQD
-131 AEWMSQRARSSP
+131 AEWMTARTKRHH
-143 LTEPVNIYEVHAGS
+143 LTEPLNIYEVHAGS

-169 RKLAEELSD
+169 RKLADELSD
-178 YVAGMGYTHIELL
+178 YAAGMGYTHIELL
-191 PISEYP
+191 PVSEYP
-197 FDGSWG
+197 FEGSWG

-223 YFVDCCHRKGI
+223 YFVDRCHQRGI

-239 WVGGHFPRDAH
+239 WVGGHFPRDAQ
-250 GLFEFDGEPLYEYQ
+250 GLFEFDGQPLYEYQ

-295 FWVEEYHI
+295 FWIEEYHI

-315 YLDYGREPGEW
+315 YLDYGREEGQW
-326 APNGE
+326 ARNE
-331 GGRENLEAVAFLR
+331 QGGRENLEAVAFLK

-349 VLTRHPDVL
+349 ILTRHPDAM

-381 SFKWNMGWMNDS
+381 TFKWNMGWMNDS
-393 LAYIALDPI
+393 LAYIALDPV

-432 VHGKCSLVNK
+432 VHGKRSLVNK

-505 RCLNHIYR
+505 RCLNHVYR
-513 SARPLYEVENSWE
+513 STRPLYEVENSWE

-531 VVDDSAQNII
+531 VVDDSAQNVI
-541 AFARFDERGRE
+541 AFARFDERGRA
-552 LVAIINFSP
+552 LVAVINFSP

-567 RIGMPQEGCYEEIL
+567 RIGVPQEGGYEEIL
-581 NSDAV
+581 NSDSA
-586 EFGGSGVTNP
+586 EFGGSGVMNP
-596 GPLATEPVAMHGCPQ
+596 GPLAAEPVEMHGCPQ
-611 SLELT
+611 SLEIT
-616 IPPLAAIY
+616 VPPLAAVY
-624 LIAEQPLPE
+624 LIADPAAALLGPEQP
-633 PQPKPKKRTVRRKAK
+633 
-648 DPGV
+648 

>member
-1 MNRKSIELPAYLFH
+1 MNPKSIELPAYLFH
-15 QGTNYRAQELLG
+15 QGTNYRSQEFLG
-27 AHPIRRGRGF
+27 AHPIRRGRGYA
-37 STVFRVWAP
+37 TVFRVWAP
-46 NASAVSVVGDFN
+46 NAAAVSVVGDFN
-58 DWDPAA
+58 AWDRTA
-64 APMQRVTEQGIWEC
+64 APMTKITEQGIWEC
-78 VIPKRGRFDSYKYA
+78 VIRKRKRFDSYKYA
-92 IQTRDGRL
+92 VETRDGRV

-114 PKTASKY
+114 PQTASKY
-121 YPLDRYEWGD
+121 YPLGRYEWQD
-131 AEWMSQRARSSP
+131 AEWMTARTKRHH
-143 LTEPVNIYEVHAGS
+143 LTEPLNIYEVHAGS
-157 WRTYPDGTPFGY
+157 WRTYPDGAPFGY
-169 RKLAEELSD
+169 RKLADELSD
-178 YVAGMGYTHIELL
+178 YAAGMGYTHIELL
-191 PISEYP
+191 PVSEYP
-197 FDGSWG
+197 FEGSWG

-223 YFVDCCHRKGI
+223 YFVDRCHQRGI

-239 WVGGHFPRDAH
+239 WVGGHFPRDAQ
-250 GLFEFDGEPLYEYQ
+250 GLFEFDGQPLYEYQ

-295 FWVEEYHI
+295 FWIEEYHI

-315 YLDYGREPGEW
+315 YLDYGREEGQW
-326 APNGE
+326 ARNE
-331 GGRENLEAVAFLR
+331 QGGRENLEAVAFLK

-349 VLTRHPDVL
+349 ILTRHPDAM

-381 SFKWNMGWMNDS
+381 TFKWNMGWMNDS
-393 LAYIALDPI
+393 LAYIALDPV

-432 VHGKCSLVNK
+432 VHGKRSLVNK
-442 MPGDYWKKFA
+442 MPGDYWQKFA

-505 RCLNHIYR
+505 RCLNHVYR
-513 SARPLYEVENSWE
+513 STRPLYEVENSWE

-531 VVDDSAQNII
+531 VVDDSAQNVI
-541 AFARFDERGRE
+541 AFARFDERGRA
-552 LVAIINFSP
+552 LVAVINFSP

-567 RIGMPQEGCYEEIL
+567 RIGVPQEGGYEEIL
-581 NSDAV
+581 NSDSA
-586 EFGGSGVTNP
+586 EFGGSGVMNP
-596 GPLATEPVAMHGCPQ
+596 GPLAAELVEMHGCPQ
-611 SLELT
+611 SLEIT
-616 IPPLAAIY
+616 VPPLAAVY
-624 LIAEQPLPE
+624 LIADPAAALLGPEQP
-633 PQPKPKKRTVRRKAK
+633 
-648 DPGV
+648 

>member
-1 MNRKSIELPAYLFH
+1 MTKI
-15 QGTNYRAQELLG
+15 
-27 AHPIRRGRGF
+27 
-37 STVFRVWAP
+37 
-46 NASAVSVVGDFN
+46 
-58 DWDPAA
+58 
-64 APMQRVTEQGIWEC
+64 TEQGIWEC
-78 VIPKRGRFDSYKYA
+78 GIRKRKRFDSYKYA
-92 IQTRDGRL
+92 VETRDGRV

-114 PKTASKY
+114 PQTASKY
-121 YPLDRYEWGD
+121 YPLGRYEWQD
-131 AEWMSQRARSSP
+131 AEWMTARTKRHH
-143 LTEPVNIYEVHAGS
+143 LTEPLNIYEVHAGS

-169 RKLAEELSD
+169 RKLADELSD
-178 YVAGMGYTHIELL
+178 YAAGMGYTHIELL
-191 PISEYP
+191 PVSEYP
-197 FDGSWG
+197 FEGSWG

-223 YFVDCCHRKGI
+223 YFVDRCHQRGI

-239 WVGGHFPRDAH
+239 WVGGHFPRDAQ
-250 GLFEFDGEPLYEYQ
+250 GLFEFDGQPLYEYQ

-295 FWVEEYHI
+295 FWIEEYHI

-315 YLDYGREPGEW
+315 YLDYGREEGQW
-326 APNGE
+326 ARNE
-331 GGRENLEAVAFLR
+331 QGGRENLEAVAFLK

-349 VLTRHPDVL
+349 ILTRHPDAM

-381 SFKWNMGWMNDS
+381 TFKWNMGWMNDS
-393 LAYIALDPI
+393 LAYIALDPV

-432 VHGKCSLVNK
+432 VHGKRSLVNK

-505 RCLNHIYR
+505 RCLNHVYR
-513 SARPLYEVENSWE
+513 STRPLYEVENSWE

-531 VVDDSAQNII
+531 VVDDSAQNVI
-541 AFARFDERGRE
+541 AFARFDERGRA
-552 LVAIINFSP
+552 LVAVINFSP

-567 RIGMPQEGCYEEIL
+567 RIGVPQEGGYEEIL
-581 NSDAV
+581 NSDSA
-586 EFGGSGVTNP
+586 EFGGSGVMNP
-596 GPLATEPVAMHGCPQ
+596 GPLAAELVEMHGCPQ
-611 SLELT
+611 SLEIT
-616 IPPLAAIY
+616 VPPLAAVY
-624 LIAEQPLPE
+624 LIADPAAALLGPEQP
-633 PQPKPKKRTVRRKAK
+633 
-648 DPGV
+648 

>member
-1 MNRKSIELPAYLFH
+1 MNPKSIELPAYLFH
-15 QGTNYRAQELLG
+15 QGTNYRSQEFLG
-27 AHPIRRGRGF
+27 AHPIRRGRGYA
-37 STVFRVWAP
+37 TVFRVWAP
-46 NASAVSVVGDFN
+46 NAAAVSVVGDFN
-58 DWDPAA
+58 AWDRTA
-64 APMQRVTEQGIWEC
+64 APMTKITEQGIWEC
-78 VIPKRGRFDSYKYA
+78 VIRKRKRFDSYKYA
-92 IQTRDGRL
+92 VETRDGRV

-114 PKTASKY
+114 PQTASKY
-121 YPLDRYEWGD
+121 YPLGRYEWQD
-131 AEWMSQRARSSP
+131 AEWMTARTKRHH
-143 LTEPVNIYEVHAGS
+143 LTEPLNIYEVHAGS

-169 RKLAEELSD
+169 RKLADELSD
-178 YVAGMGYTHIELL
+178 YAAGMGYTHIELL
-191 PISEYP
+191 PVSEYP
-197 FDGSWG
+197 FEGSWG

-223 YFVDCCHRKGI
+223 YFVDRCHQRGI

-239 WVGGHFPRDAH
+239 WVGGHFPRDAQ
-250 GLFEFDGEPLYEYQ
+250 GLFEFDGQPLYEYQ

-295 FWVEEYHI
+295 FWIEEYHI

-315 YLDYGREPGEW
+315 YLDYGREEGQW
-326 APNGE
+326 ARNE
-331 GGRENLEAVAFLR
+331 QGGRENLEAVAFLK

-349 VLTRHPDVL
+349 ILTRHPDAM

-381 SFKWNMGWMNDS
+381 TFKWNMGWMNDS
-393 LAYIALDPI
+393 LAYIALDPV

-432 VHGKCSLVNK
+432 VHGKRSLVNK

-505 RCLNHIYR
+505 RCLNHVYR
-513 SARPLYEVENSWE
+513 STRPLYEVENSWE

-531 VVDDSAQNII
+531 VVDDSAQNVI
-541 AFARFDERGRE
+541 AFARFDERGRA
-552 LVAIINFSP
+552 LVAVINFSP

-567 RIGMPQEGCYEEIL
+567 RIGVPQEGGYEEIL
-581 NSDAV
+581 NSDSA
-586 EFGGSGVTNP
+586 EFGGSGVMNP
-596 GPLATEPVAMHGCPQ
+596 GPLAAELVEMHGCPQ
-611 SLELT
+611 SLEIT
-616 IPPLAAIY
+616 VPPLA
-624 LIAEQPLPE
+624 
-633 PQPKPKKRTVRRKAK
+633 
-648 DPGV
+648 

>member
-1 MNRKSIELPAYLFH
+1 MNPKSIELPAYLFH
-15 QGTNYRAQELLG
+15 QGTNYRSQEFLG
-27 AHPIRRGRGF
+27 AHPIRRGRGYA
-37 STVFRVWAP
+37 TVFRVWAP
-46 NASAVSVVGDFN
+46 NAAAVSVVGDFN
-58 DWDPAA
+58 AWDRTA
-64 APMQRVTEQGIWEC
+64 APMTKITEQGIWEC
-78 VIPKRGRFDSYKYA
+78 VIRKRKRFDSYKYA
-92 IQTRDGRL
+92 VETRDGRV

-114 PKTASKY
+114 PQTASKY
-121 YPLDRYEWGD
+121 YPLGRYEWQD
-131 AEWMSQRARSSP
+131 AEWMTARTKRHH
-143 LTEPVNIYEVHAGS
+143 LTEPLNIYEVHAGS
-157 WRTYPDGTPFGY
+157 WRTYPDGTPFCY
-169 RKLAEELSD
+169 RKLADELSD
-178 YVAGMGYTHIELL
+178 YAAGMGYTHIELL
-191 PISEYP
+191 PVSEYP
-197 FDGSWG
+197 FEGSWG

-223 YFVDCCHRKGI
+223 YFVDRCHQRGI

-239 WVGGHFPRDAH
+239 WVGGHFPRDAQ
-250 GLFEFDGEPLYEYQ
+250 GLFEFDGQPLYEYQ

-295 FWVEEYHI
+295 FWIEEYHI
-303 DGIRVDAVASML
+303 DGIRVDAVASLL
-315 YLDYGREPGEW
+315 YLDYGREEGQW
-326 APNGE
+326 ARNE
-331 GGRENLEAVAFLR
+331 QGGRENLEAVAFLK

-349 VLTRHPDVL
+349 ILTRHPDAM

-381 SFKWNMGWMNDS
+381 TFKWNMGWMNDS
-393 LAYIALDPI
+393 LAYIALDPV

-432 VHGKCSLVNK
+432 VHGKRSLVNK
-442 MPGDYWKKFA
+442 MPGDYWQKFA

-505 RCLNHIYR
+505 RCLNHVYR
-513 SARPLYEVENSWE
+513 STRPLYEVENSWE

-531 VVDDSAQNII
+531 VVDDSAQNVI
-541 AFARFDERGRE
+541 AFARFDERGRA
-552 LVAIINFSP
+552 LVAVINFSP

-567 RIGMPQEGCYEEIL
+567 RIGVPQEGGYEEIL
-581 NSDAV
+581 NSDSA
-586 EFGGSGVTNP
+586 EFGGSGVMNP
-596 GPLATEPVAMHGCPQ
+596 GPLAAELVEMHGCPQ
-611 SLELT
+611 SLEIT
-616 IPPLAAIY
+616 VPPLAAVY
-624 LIAEQPLPE
+624 LIADPAAALLGPEQP
-633 PQPKPKKRTVRRKAK
+633 
-648 DPGV
+648 

>member
-1 MNRKSIELPAYLFH
+1 MNPKSIELPAYLFH
-15 QGTNYRAQELLG
+15 QGTNYRSQEFLG
-27 AHPIRRGRGF
+27 AHPIRRGRGYA
-37 STVFRVWAP
+37 TVFRVWAP
-46 NASAVSVVGDFN
+46 NAAAVSVVGDFN
-58 DWDPAA
+58 AWDRTA
-64 APMQRVTEQGIWEC
+64 APMTKITEQGIWEC
-78 VIPKRGRFDSYKYA
+78 VIRKRKRFDSYKYA
-92 IQTRDGRL
+92 VETRDGRV

-114 PKTASKY
+114 PQTASKY
-121 YPLDRYEWGD
+121 YPLGRYEWQD
-131 AEWMSQRARSSP
+131 AEWMTARTKRHH
-143 LTEPVNIYEVHAGS
+143 LTEPLNIYEVHAGS

-169 RKLAEELSD
+169 RKLADELSD
-178 YVAGMGYTHIELL
+178 YAAGMGYTHIELL
-191 PISEYP
+191 PVSEYP
-197 FDGSWG
+197 FEGSWG

-223 YFVDCCHRKGI
+223 YFVDRCHQRGI

-239 WVGGHFPRDAH
+239 WVGGHFPRDAQ
-250 GLFEFDGEPLYEYQ
+250 GLFEFDGQPLYEYQ

-295 FWVEEYHI
+295 FWIEEYHI

-315 YLDYGREPGEW
+315 YLDYGREEGQW
-326 APNGE
+326 ARNE
-331 GGRENLEAVAFLR
+331 QGGRENLEAVAFLK

-349 VLTRHPDVL
+349 ILTRHPDAM

-381 SFKWNMGWMNDS
+381 TFKWNMGWMNDS
-393 LAYIALDPI
+393 LAYIALDPV

-432 VHGKCSLVNK
+432 VHGKRSLVNK
-442 MPGDYWKKFA
+442 MPGDYWQKFA

-505 RCLNHIYR
+505 RCLNHVYR
-513 SARPLYEVENSWE
+513 STRPLYEVENSWE

-531 VVDDSAQNII
+531 VVDDSAQNVI
-541 AFARFDERGRE
+541 AFARFDERGRA
-552 LVAIINFSP
+552 LVAVINFSP

-567 RIGMPQEGCYEEIL
+567 RIGVPQEGGYEEIL
-581 NSDAV
+581 NSDSA
-586 EFGGSGVTNP
+586 EFGGSGVMNP
-596 GPLATEPVAMHGCPQ
+596 GPLAAELVEMHGCPQ
-611 SLELT
+611 SLEIT
-616 IPPLAAIY
+616 VPPLAAVY
-624 LIAEQPLPE
+624 LIADPAAALLGPEQP
-633 PQPKPKKRTVRRKAK
+633 
-648 DPGV
+648 

>member
-1 MNRKSIELPAYLFH
+1 MNPKSIELPAYLFH
-15 QGTNYRAQELLG
+15 QGTNYRSQEFLG
-27 AHPIRRGRGF
+27 AHPIRRGRGYA
-37 STVFRVWAP
+37 TVFRVWAP
-46 NASAVSVVGDFN
+46 NAAAVSVVGDFN
-58 DWDPAA
+58 AWDRTA
-64 APMQRVTEQGIWEC
+64 APMTKITEQGIWEC
-78 VIPKRGRFDSYKYA
+78 VIRKRKRFDSYKYA
-92 IQTRDGRL
+92 VETRDGRV

-114 PKTASKY
+114 PQTASKY
-121 YPLDRYEWGD
+121 YPLGRYEWQD
-131 AEWMSQRARSSP
+131 AEWMTARTKRHH
-143 LTEPVNIYEVHAGS
+143 LTEPLNIYEVHAGS
-157 WRTYPDGTPFGY
+157 WRTYPDGTPFCY
-169 RKLAEELSD
+169 RKLADELSD
-178 YVAGMGYTHIELL
+178 YAAGMGYTHIELL
-191 PISEYP
+191 PVSEYP
-197 FDGSWG
+197 FEGSWG

-223 YFVDCCHRKGI
+223 YFVDRCHQRGI

-239 WVGGHFPRDAH
+239 WVGGHFPRDAQ
-250 GLFEFDGEPLYEYQ
+250 GLFEFDGQPLYEYQ

-295 FWVEEYHI
+295 FWIEEYHI

-315 YLDYGREPGEW
+315 YLDYGREEGQW
-326 APNGE
+326 ARNE
-331 GGRENLEAVAFLR
+331 QGGRENLEAVAFLK

-349 VLTRHPDVL
+349 ILTRHPDAM

-381 SFKWNMGWMNDS
+381 TFKWNMGWMNDS
-393 LAYIALDPI
+393 LAYIALDPV

-432 VHGKCSLVNK
+432 VHGKRSLVNK

-505 RCLNHIYR
+505 RCLNHVYR
-513 SARPLYEVENSWE
+513 STRPLYEVENSWE

-531 VVDDSAQNII
+531 VVDDSAQNVI
-541 AFARFDERGRE
+541 AFARFDERGRA
-552 LVAIINFSP
+552 LVAVINFSP

-567 RIGMPQEGCYEEIL
+567 RIGVPQEGGYEEIL
-581 NSDAV
+581 NSDSA
-586 EFGGSGVTNP
+586 EFGGSGVMNP
-596 GPLATEPVAMHGCPQ
+596 GPLAAEPVEMHGCPQ
-611 SLELT
+611 SLEIT
-616 IPPLAAIY
+616 VPPLAAVY
-624 LIAEQPLPE
+624 LIADPAAALLGPEQP
-633 PQPKPKKRTVRRKAK
+633 
-648 DPGV
+648 

>member
-1 MNRKSIELPAYLFH
+1 MNPKSIELPAYLFH
-15 QGTNYRAQELLG
+15 QGTNYRSQEFLG
-27 AHPIRRGRGF
+27 AHPIRRGRGYA
-37 STVFRVWAP
+37 TVFRVWAP
-46 NASAVSVVGDFN
+46 NAAAVSVVGDFN
-58 DWDPAA
+58 AWDRTA
-64 APMQRVTEQGIWEC
+64 APMTKITEQGIWEC
-78 VIPKRGRFDSYKYA
+78 VIRKRKRFDSYKYA
-92 IQTRDGRL
+92 VETRDGRV

-114 PKTASKY
+114 PQTASKY
-121 YPLDRYEWGD
+121 YPLGRYEWQD
-131 AEWMSQRARSSP
+131 AEWMTARTKRHH
-143 LTEPVNIYEVHAGS
+143 LTEPLNIYEVHAGS

-169 RKLAEELSD
+169 RKLADELSD
-178 YVAGMGYTHIELL
+178 YAAGMGYTHIELL
-191 PISEYP
+191 PVSEYP
-197 FDGSWG
+197 FEGSWG

-223 YFVDCCHRKGI
+223 YFVDRCHQRGI

-239 WVGGHFPRDAH
+239 WVGGHFPRDAQ
-250 GLFEFDGEPLYEYQ
+250 GLFEFDGQPLYEYQ

-295 FWVEEYHI
+295 FWIEEYHI

-315 YLDYGREPGEW
+315 YLDYGREEGQW
-326 APNGE
+326 ARNE
-331 GGRENLEAVAFLR
+331 QGGRENLEAVTFLK

-349 VLTRHPDVL
+349 ILTRHPDAM

-381 SFKWNMGWMNDS
+381 TFKWNMGWMNDS
-393 LAYIALDPI
+393 LAYIALDPV

-432 VHGKCSLVNK
+432 VHGKRSLVNK

-505 RCLNHIYR
+505 RCLNHVYR
-513 SARPLYEVENSWE
+513 STRPLYEVENSWE

-531 VVDDSAQNII
+531 VVDDSTQNVI
-541 AFARFDERGRE
+541 AFARFDERGRA
-552 LVAIINFSP
+552 LVAVINFSP

-567 RIGMPQEGCYEEIL
+567 RIGVPQEGGYEEIL
-581 NSDAV
+581 NSDSA
-586 EFGGSGVTNP
+586 EFGGSGVMNP
-596 GPLATEPVAMHGCPQ
+596 GPLAAELVEMHGCPQ
-611 SLELT
+611 SLEIT
-616 IPPLAAIY
+616 VPPLAAVY
-624 LIAEQPLPE
+624 LIADPAAALLGPEQP
-633 PQPKPKKRTVRRKAK
+633 
-648 DPGV
+648 

>member
-1 MNRKSIELPAYLFH
+1 MNPKSIELPAYLFH
-15 QGTNYRAQELLG
+15 QGTNYRSQEFLG
-27 AHPIRRGRGF
+27 AHPIRRGRGYA
-37 STVFRVWAP
+37 TVFRVWAP
-46 NASAVSVVGDFN
+46 NAAAVSVVGDFN
-58 DWDPAA
+58 AWDRTA
-64 APMQRVTEQGIWEC
+64 APMTKITEQGIWEC
-78 VIPKRGRFDSYKYA
+78 VIRKRKRFDSYKYA
-92 IQTRDGRL
+92 VETRDGRV

-114 PKTASKY
+114 PQTASKY
-121 YPLDRYEWGD
+121 YPLGRYEWQD
-131 AEWMSQRARSSP
+131 AEWMTARTKRHH
-143 LTEPVNIYEVHAGS
+143 LTEPLNIYEVHAGS
-157 WRTYPDGTPFGY
+157 WRTYPDGAPFGY
-169 RKLAEELSD
+169 RKLADELSD
-178 YVAGMGYTHIELL
+178 YAAGMGYTHIELL
-191 PISEYP
+191 PVSEYP
-197 FDGSWG
+197 FEGSWG

-223 YFVDCCHRKGI
+223 YFVDRCHQRGI

-239 WVGGHFPRDAH
+239 WVGGHFPRDAQ
-250 GLFEFDGEPLYEYQ
+250 GLFEFDGQPLYEYQ

-295 FWVEEYHI
+295 FWIEEYHI

-315 YLDYGREPGEW
+315 YLDYGREEGQW
-326 APNGE
+326 ARNE
-331 GGRENLEAVAFLR
+331 QGGRENLEAVAFLK

-349 VLTRHPDVL
+349 ILTRHPDAM

-381 SFKWNMGWMNDS
+381 TFKWNMGWMNDS
-393 LAYIALDPI
+393 LAYIALDPV

-432 VHGKCSLVNK
+432 VHGKRSLVNK

-505 RCLNHIYR
+505 RCLNHVYR
-513 SARPLYEVENSWE
+513 STRPLYEVENSWE

-531 VVDDSAQNII
+531 VVDDSAQNVI
-541 AFARFDERGRE
+541 AFARFDERGRA
-552 LVAIINFSP
+552 LVAVINFSP

-567 RIGMPQEGCYEEIL
+567 RIGVPQEGGYEEIL
-581 NSDAV
+581 NSDSA
-586 EFGGSGVTNP
+586 EFGGSGVMNP
-596 GPLATEPVAMHGCPQ
+596 GPLAAEPVEMHGCPQ
-611 SLELT
+611 SLEIT
-616 IPPLAAIY
+616 VPPLAAVY
-624 LIAEQPLPE
+624 LIADPAAALLGPEQP
-633 PQPKPKKRTVRRKAK
+633 
-648 DPGV
+648 

>member
-1 MNRKSIELPAYLFH
+1 
-15 QGTNYRAQELLG
+15 
-27 AHPIRRGRGF
+27 
-37 STVFRVWAP
+37 
-46 NASAVSVVGDFN
+46 
-58 DWDPAA
+58 
-64 APMQRVTEQGIWEC
+64 
-78 VIPKRGRFDSYKYA
+78 
-92 IQTRDGRL
+92 
-100 LMKADPYGFHTECP
+100 MKADPYGFHTECP

-616 IPPLAAIY
+616 IPPLAAVY